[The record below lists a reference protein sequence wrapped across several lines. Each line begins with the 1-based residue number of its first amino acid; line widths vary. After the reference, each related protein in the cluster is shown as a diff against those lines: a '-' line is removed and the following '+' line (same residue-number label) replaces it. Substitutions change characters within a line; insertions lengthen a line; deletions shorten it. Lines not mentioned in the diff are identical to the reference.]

1 MKILIISHEYPPVGG
16 GGANACRFLAERF
29 ADRGNS
35 VHVLTADYGGIT
47 SPEIT
52 YGGLLT
58 VTRVRAKRHS
68 RDSCSAA
75 EMFDYLKE
83 AAKEADR
90 ILASE
95 EFDICLCF
103 FGIPGGVLAS
113 RLKKKY
119 GLRYVV
125 RMGGGDIP
133 GFQQRFK
140 LLYRIVQPE
149 LRMIWKDADALVC
162 NSEGLRELASEFCDK
177 YPIRVIPNGVDTKLY
192 HPAEERNG
200 IETANAEGPD
210 TVQLLTVSR
219 LIARKGMQDL
229 IPEIRW
235 LENRTGRNICWTI
248 AGDGPYRSALE
259 MLASECDVEDRI
271 VFAGRT
277 DGNETAELY
286 RSADIFAFPSYKEGM
301 PNAVLE
307 AMASGLPVV
316 MKRSCQG
323 AAELVRDNGALSDE
337 SFADALA
344 EVIEGGRKRWREMGA
359 ASRRIVNEEFTWEH
373 ISERYLNLLGS
384 IISDE

>member
-1 MKILIISHEYPPVGG
+1 MPVLAMFWAIENPSAQLRLSAWVRSSGALLVSTVILSLGVQDVVIPIIAKDLRILPLCLEGVRRCVAHPIKQIYIVAPSQ
-16 GGANACRFLAERF
+16 
-29 ADRGNS
+29 
-35 VHVLTADYGGIT
+35 
-47 SPEIT
+47 PEI
-52 YGGLLT
+52 
-58 VTRVRAKRHS
+58 
-68 RDSCSAA
+68 
-75 EMFDYLKE
+75 
-83 AAKEADR
+83 
-90 ILASE
+90 I
-95 EFDICLCF
+95 
-103 FGIPGGVLAS
+103 
-113 RLKKKY
+113 
-119 GLRYVV
+119 
-125 RMGGGDIP
+125 
-133 GFQQRFK
+133 
-140 LLYRIVQPE
+140 
-149 LRMIWKDADALVC
+149 
-162 NSEGLRELASEFCDK
+162 EFCDK